1 MNEVVETIDTSPT
14 PVIETA
20 PAEIKN
26 LFVPQRLEGESFDE
40 YQMRR
45 YMAKQRQKQMAK
57 GKLFWNSR
65 PEVGK
70 KGVTYRKSEVTA

>member
-1 MNEVVETIDTSPT
+1 MQEQETNTSPT

-26 LFVPQRLEGESFDE
+26 LFVPERLDGESFDE

-45 YMAKQRQKQMAK
+45 YMAKQRLKQMYK

-70 KGVTYRKSEVTA
+70 KGVT

>member
-45 YMAKQRQKQMAK
+45 YMAKQRLKQMAK
-57 GKLFWNSR
+57 GK
-65 PEVGK
+65 
-70 KGVTYRKSEVTA
+70 

>member
-1 MNEVVETIDTSPT
+1 MQEQETNTSPT

-26 LFVPQRLEGESFDE
+26 LFVPERLDGESFDE

-45 YMAKQRQKQMAK
+45 YMAKQRLKQMSK

>member
-1 MNEVVETIDTSPT
+1 MQEQETNTSPT

-20 PAEIKN
+20 PADIKN
-26 LFVPQRLEGESFDE
+26 LFVPERLEGESFDE

-45 YMAKQRQKQMAK
+45 YMAKQRLKQMSK

>member
-1 MNEVVETIDTSPT
+1 MQEQETNTSPT

-26 LFVPQRLEGESFDE
+26 LFVPERLEGESFDE

-45 YMAKQRQKQMAK
+45 YMAKQRLKQMSK

>member
-40 YQMRR
+40 YQMRS
-45 YMAKQRQKQMAK
+45 YMAKQRVKQMYK
-57 GKLFWNSR
+57 CKLFWNSR

>member
-26 LFVPQRLEGESFDE
+26 LFVPERLEGESFDE

-45 YMAKQRQKQMAK
+45 YMAKQRLKQMSK

-70 KGVTYRKSEVTA
+70 KGVTYRKSEVSA

>member
-45 YMAKQRQKQMAK
+45 YMAKQRLKQMAK
-57 GKLFWNSR
+57 GKLFWDSR

-70 KGVTYRKSEVTA
+70 KGVTYRKSEATA

>member
-26 LFVPQRLEGESFDE
+26 LFVPERLEGESFDE

-45 YMAKQRQKQMAK
+45 YMAKQRLKQMSK

>member
-1 MNEVVETIDTSPT
+1 
-14 PVIETA
+14 
-20 PAEIKN
+20 
-26 LFVPQRLEGESFDE
+26 
-40 YQMRR
+40 MRR
-45 YMAKQRQKQMAK
+45 YMAKQRLKQMSK

>member
-26 LFVPQRLEGESFDE
+26 LFVPERLEGESFDE

-45 YMAKQRQKQMAK
+45 YMAKQRLKQMSK

-70 KGVTYRKSEVTA
+70 KGVTYRKSEATA

>member
-1 MNEVVETIDTSPT
+1 MNQVEENTTSPT

-26 LFVPQRLEGESFDE
+26 LFVPERLEGKSFDE

-45 YMAKQRQKQMAK
+45 YMAKQRLKQMAK
-57 GKLFWNSR
+57 GKLFWESR
-65 PEVGK
+65 PEIGK
-70 KGVTYRKSEVTA
+70 KGVTYRKSEATA

>member
-20 PAEIKN
+20 PTEIKN

-45 YMAKQRQKQMAK
+45 YMAKQRLKQMSK

-70 KGVTYRKSEVTA
+70 KGVTYRKSEVAA

>member
-1 MNEVVETIDTSPT
+1 MNEVVETINTSPT

-26 LFVPQRLEGESFDE
+26 LFVPERLEGESFDE

-45 YMAKQRQKQMAK
+45 YMAKQRLKQMSK

-70 KGVTYRKSEVTA
+70 KGVTYRKSEATA

>member
-26 LFVPQRLEGESFDE
+26 LFVPERLEGESFDE

-45 YMAKQRQKQMAK
+45 YMAKQRLKQMSK

-70 KGVTYRKSEVTA
+70 KGVTYRKSEVAA